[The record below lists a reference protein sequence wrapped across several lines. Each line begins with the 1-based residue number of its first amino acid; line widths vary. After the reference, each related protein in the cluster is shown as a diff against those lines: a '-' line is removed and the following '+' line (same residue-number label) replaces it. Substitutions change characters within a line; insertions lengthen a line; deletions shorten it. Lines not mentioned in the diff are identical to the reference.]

1 MPVANTSKLNGV
13 LQVAALFS
21 SVQELQQLEE
31 VTQDS
36 IAISLHIKQTESE
49 QQPPGVQEELQLLKQ
64 ITFWLGCPPNLRYHQ
79 LKPEQQMRPSDLQEE
94 LQQLKEV
101 NSGLEAQLAQTLGQG
116 SSGQANGLPGDS
128 NPTLQ
133 AANLEVSA
141 ALSSFLIGVA
151 QFSGA
156 ASWSMASQASATP
169 ETYNQ
174 LKVGIACDF

>member
-64 ITFWLGCPPNLRYHQ
+64 ITFRLGCPPNLRYHQ

-141 ALSSFLIGVA
+141 ALSSFLTGVA

-169 ETYNQ
+169 ETYSQ